1 MDSSALMQAARR
13 ASRPRRFNFVAAL
26 QTASDFSFRETLPL
40 LMRAARRAS
49 RPRFLVSVASLQNR
63 LHSIVVGWTH
73 LPWCRRLGAL

>member
-1 MDSSALMQAARR
+1 MDSSA
-13 ASRPRRFNFVAAL
+13 
-26 QTASDFSFRETLPL
+26 